1 MGRIFLKVIKIF
13 RGSNLDKKDNVRIR
27 RVPEKENQ
35 SNSIEQ
41 TLKVWFTKMFLSQ
54 KQSKNTYW
62 NAHNVLWKIEPKS
75 PMYQED
81 YWI

>member
-41 TLKVWFTKMFLSQ
+41 TLKVRFTKMFLSQ
-54 KQSKNTYW
+54 KQFKNTY
-62 NAHNVLWKIEPKS
+62 
-75 PMYQED
+75 
-81 YWI
+81 